1 MNIGVS
7 FASDLHVIIMIFSN
21 CHSSTSTI
29 HWKLSNQENFKRMKV
44 KMIPNINFDPHR
56 EASYQ
61 RDNLGK

>member
-1 MNIGVS
+1 MYIGIS
-7 FASDLHVIIMIFSN
+7 ILTFTFNYNEFFPN

-44 KMIPNINFDPHR
+44 KMIPNLNFDPHT